1 MLLSPRYIAKQLHIF
16 LKGEKN
22 QDAGQHTQVE

>member
-1 MLLSPRYIAKQLHIF
+1 MLLSPRYIAKNYIFF
-16 LKGEKN
+16 LKEKKN